1 MYCELFEL
9 KEPPFRLTPD
19 PEFLFAS
26 KQHSRAKAYMEST
39 IWLADGFVVIT
50 GDIGSGKTTLIESF
64 LAEIP
69 PDIVL
74 AHISQTQLSPVE
86 FLQALLVEF
95 GFKPFRKRKVELLA
109 MLKDFMVEQYAA
121 GKKIL
126 LVIDE
131 AQNLSRKVLEEVRLL
146 SGLEAQKEKLLRI
159 VIAGQPELS
168 RKLDSPRLQQLTQRV
183 RLRFHLGALS
193 KRETHE
199 YINHR
204 LNVAGANGR
213 TIIDDAACDM
223 AFRYAGGVP
232 RLINVLCDT
241 AMLCAFA
248 EERTQV
254 DEALV
259 KAAADELHWAEYA
272 ERVREQESHA
282 EHTGQFHAADDRPL
296 ARLEVL
302 FRDQFVADFNLSSGR
317 AIIGRTADNDLQIRS
332 KFVSRH
338 HAQVVSDGTVS
349 VLEDLN
355 STNGVFIKSKRVKHH
370 DLADGDVIQLG
381 EHKLLYRDL
390 RKTRGEKDAFAD
402 DDPLED
408 DDEDEDEED
417 AQDAFEDEG
426 LEDEALEQQR
436 RSGPRS

>member
-1 MYCELFEL
+1 MYLELFQL

-19 PEFLFAS
+19 PQFLFAS

-50 GDIGSGKTTLIESF
+50 GDIGAGKTTLIESF
-64 LAEIP
+64 LAELP

-74 AHISQTQLSPVE
+74 AHVSQTQLSPVE

-109 MLKDFMVEQYAA
+109 MLKDFMVEQYAT

-159 VIAGQPELS
+159 ILAGQPELS

-193 KRETHE
+193 KRETHD
-199 YINHR
+199 YIEHR

-213 TIIDDAACDM
+213 KIFDEVACDIV
-223 AFRYAGGVP
+223 FRYSGGIP

-241 AMLCAFA
+241 AMLCGFA
-248 EERTQV
+248 EERV
-254 DEALV
+254 LIDETLV
-259 KAAADELHWAEYA
+259 KAAAEELQWVEFSQ
-272 ERVREQESHA
+272 RLREQEQHPDT
-282 EHTGQFHAADDRPL
+282 TGQYANADSSRI
-296 ARLEVL
+296 ARIEVL
-302 FRDQFVADFNLSSGR
+302 FRDEFVADFPLPLGR
-317 AIIGRTADNDLQIRS
+317 AIIGRTPDNDLQIRS

-338 HAQVVSDGTVS
+338 HAQIVSDGSTS
-349 VLEDLN
+349 VVEDLN
-355 STNGVFIKSKRVKHH
+355 STNGVFVKSKRVKSQA
-370 DLADGDVIQLG
+370 LADGDVIQLG

-390 RKTRGEKDAFAD
+390 RRSHAPPNDYE
-402 DDPLED
+402 E
-408 DDEDEDEED
+408 DDEDEDDDPLDEIDEEEAD
-417 AQDAFEDEG
+417 GDVDEKAERAQSE
-426 LEDEALEQQR
+426 
-436 RSGPRS
+436 

>member
-1 MYCELFEL
+1 MYLELFQL

-19 PEFLFAS
+19 PQFLFAS

-50 GDIGSGKTTLIESF
+50 GDIGAGKTTLIESF
-64 LAEIP
+64 LAELP

-74 AHISQTQLSPVE
+74 AHVSQTQLSPVE

-159 VIAGQPELS
+159 ILAGQPELS

-193 KRETHE
+193 KRETHD
-199 YINHR
+199 YIEHR

-213 TIIDDAACDM
+213 KIFDEVACDIV
-223 AFRYAGGVP
+223 FRYSGGIP

-241 AMLCAFA
+241 AMLCGFA
-248 EERTQV
+248 EERV
-254 DEALV
+254 LIDETLV
-259 KAAADELHWAEYA
+259 KAAAEELQWVEFS
-272 ERVREQESHA
+272 ERLRGQEQHPET
-282 EHTGQFHAADDRPL
+282 TGQYANADSSRI
-296 ARLEVL
+296 ARIEVL
-302 FRDQFVADFNLSSGR
+302 FRDEFVADFPLPLGR
-317 AIIGRTADNDLQIRS
+317 AIIGRTPDNDLQIRS

-338 HAQVVSDGTVS
+338 HAQIVSDGSTS
-349 VLEDLN
+349 VVEDLN
-355 STNGVFIKSKRVKHH
+355 STNGVFVKSKRVKSQA
-370 DLADGDVIQLG
+370 LADGDVIQLG

-390 RKTRGEKDAFAD
+390 RRSHAPPHDYE
-402 DDPLED
+402 E
-408 DDEDEDEED
+408 DDEDEDDDSIDEIDEEEAD
-417 AQDAFEDEG
+417 GDVDEKAERAQSE
-426 LEDEALEQQR
+426 
-436 RSGPRS
+436 